1 MTDDNQP
8 KRRGRPPK
16 STSGPKVGTLTFRT
30 RADFR
35 ERLEQA
41 AAQSG
46 RSVTEEVELRVERSF
61 EIDRIVRGYN
71 DLMSVFIE
79 NGENA
84 RKLATSA
91 MAIISILQDLKS
103 KDGRQIGSE
112 NWHNSVAT
120 RVGLRRGLIS
130 LVDHYAPELND
141 DERESLS
148 TEERSDIARAEAI
161 AKLQVLIETGRISE
175 VLDLAVR
182 QDDATT

>member
-1 MTDDNQP
+1 MSDDEQP

-16 STSGPKVGTLTFRT
+16 SSAGPKVGSLTFRT

-61 EIDRIVRGYN
+61 EIDPIVRDYN
-71 DLMSVFIE
+71 NLMSVFID

-84 RKLATSA
+84 RKFATSA
-91 MAIISILQDLKS
+91 MAIISILQELKA
-103 KDGRQIGSE
+103 KDGHQIGSE
-112 NWHNSVAT
+112 DWSNSVAT
-120 RVGLRRGLIS
+120 RAGLRRGLTS
-130 LVDHYAPELND
+130 LVDHYAPQLID
-141 DERESLS
+141 SERKKLS
-148 TEERSDIARAEAI
+148 AEVLSDISRAESI
-161 AKLQVLIETGRISE
+161 AKLQAMIETGRISD
-175 VLDLAVR
+175 VLDLVVR